1 MTNIEVKKE
10 LEVADFSKELNLE
23 KNEIMVNAV
32 NNITNSLER
41 AFKRGT
47 KTQERVDKILDTLV
61 NSEKIKMT
69 GTKEKIKTIIEKLRK
84 ESVNMENWEEF
95 SIDKEK
101 LKNLILKLTTE
112 DIKDLKILA
121 DAIEREMTRKM

>member
-47 KTQERVDKILDTLV
+47 KTQERVDKILDTHV
-61 NSEKIKMT
+61 KNEKIKMT

-84 ESVNMENWEEF
+84 ESVNMENWEEI

>member
-10 LEVADFSKELNLE
+10 LEVADFSRELNLE
-23 KNEIMVNAV
+23 KNEIMVNTV

-84 ESVNMENWEEF
+84 ESVNMENLEEI

-121 DAIEREMTRKM
+121 DAIERERTRKM

>member
-1 MTNIEVKKE
+1 
-10 LEVADFSKELNLE
+10 
-23 KNEIMVNAV
+23 
-32 NNITNSLER
+32 
-41 AFKRGT
+41 
-47 KTQERVDKILDTLV
+47 
-61 NSEKIKMT
+61 
-69 GTKEKIKTIIEKLRK
+69 
-84 ESVNMENWEEF
+84 MEWEEI

>member
-84 ESVNMENWEEF
+84 ESVNMENWEEI